1 MPRWLRISL
10 ISLVSL
16 FILVII
22 LWLVLALVI
31 RSNKQVILQ
40 EITEQLGSR
49 VSGTLEIRDM
59 EPSLIRSFPNI
70 SVTLKDVLLKDSLFS
85 VHQRPLLKVEE
96 VFVKVNTFA
105 ILRKKVDIRQVFLKN
120 GSIRLFTDS
129 TGYSNAYLFKSKPA
143 AKPKT
148 QQPVITSFR
157 LENVLL
163 EIEDHVKSKLFR
175 FDIRSI
181 RGEMDNGDT
190 TGWKC
195 DLQTDVL
202 IRDMA
207 FNTAKG
213 SYAQQKVL
221 KSDLHLEFDR
231 HTKTLRIPSQTLRFD
246 GQAVVFDG
254 IFNFLQ
260 KPATFTLKI
269 KADAIGFRMA
279 ASMLPKSAS
288 QKLDSLSFSQ
298 PLNVL
303 ADIKG
308 RMQFRDTPHVQVSW
322 NTQNNVLS
330 AKGIE
335 LDQCSFSGGYLNEV
349 HPGLGHGDN
358 NSRISLYD
366 FKGQFDSI
374 PVTADTIRVLNL
386 KHPVLTGRFKS
397 NFPLTSLTQ
406 PMGAHLFQFTK
417 GNASVDLEYAGG
429 WDAKDTVPGYLKGVV
444 QISDGAFTYV
454 PRNQAFQQCNAT
466 LDFTGVDLFIRNVKV
481 QSGNSTL
488 LMDGSIRNILNFYFH
503 APEKIL
509 LDWSVNSP
517 LLNLNE
523 FHSFFSKRKKHQ
535 HQQHHKSAKHHR
547 ARMLKQLDVVLD
559 ACSVNMAVHLNKVQY
574 RKFTAQNVKANVQMT
589 REKIRLDKVA
599 LQAAGGAMQLN
610 GTVTQTG
617 NGNDRFNVDARI
629 SQVQVDQLFHAF
641 ENFGQDGVEAKNLK
655 GTFSATVKLS
665 GGMKEDASIR
675 PHSMFGTVKFD
686 LKKGA
691 LVNFEPLEKIGRFIF
706 RKRDMSNITFEN
718 ISNTLDI
725 KGNKVIIYPML
736 IASSVV
742 NIELEGVYGMPKG
755 TDIKMKI
762 PLRNPKGDELI
773 TSITELQ
780 KRRKRGIVVNLHA
793 VDGEDGKVKLKLGK
807 GKDDD

>member
-1 MPRWLRISL
+1 MPRWLRLSL

-16 FILVII
+16 ITLVII
-22 LWLVLALVI
+22 LWLVLALII
-31 RSNKQVILQ
+31 RSNKQAILHQ
-40 EITEQLGSR
+40 ITEQLGGR
-49 VSGTLEIRDM
+49 INGTLEIKDM
-59 EPSLIRSFPNI
+59 EPSLVRSFPNV
-70 SVTLKDVLLKDSLFS
+70 SVTLIDVSLKDSLFTS
-85 VHQRPLLKVEE
+85 HQRPLLKVEE
-96 VFVKVNTFA
+96 VYVKVNTFA
-105 ILRKKVDIRQVFLKN
+105 IIRKKVDIRQVFLKN

-129 TGYSNAYLFKSKPA
+129 TGYSNKYLFQSKPSA
-143 AKPKT
+143 RPKSR
-148 QQPVITSFR
+148 QPVIGSFR

-163 EIEDHVKSKLFR
+163 EIEDQVKSKLFR
-175 FDIRSI
+175 FDIRSV
-181 RGEMDNGDT
+181 RGQMINRDT
-190 TGWKC
+190 TGWQC

-221 KSDLHLEFDR
+221 KSNLHIEYDR
-231 HTKTLRIPSQTLRFD
+231 SAKILRIPSQTLRFD
-246 GQAVVFDG
+246 EQPVVVDG
-254 IFNFLQ
+254 LFSFSQ
-260 KPATFTLKI
+260 KPALFNLKI
-269 KADAIGFRMA
+269 RADAIGFRTA

-288 QKLDSLSFSQ
+288 QKLDSISFSQ

-308 RMQFRDTPHVQVSW
+308 RMQFRDTPHVNVSW
-322 NTQNNVLS
+322 NTQNNTLT

-335 LDQCSFSGGYLNEV
+335 LGQCSFSGGYLNEV
-349 HPGLGHGDN
+349 QPGMGHGDN

-374 PVTADTIRVLNL
+374 PITADTIRVVNL

-397 NFPLTSLTQ
+397 NFPLASLTR

-417 GNASVDLEYAGG
+417 GNASVDLEYAGS
-429 WDAKDTVPGYLKGVV
+429 WDAKDTIPGYLKGIV

-466 LDFTGVDLFIRNVKV
+466 LDFTGADLFIRNVKV
-481 QSGNSTL
+481 QSGKSAL
-488 LMDGSIRNILNFYFH
+488 LMEGSIRNILNFYFN
-503 APEKIL
+503 APEKIT

-517 LLNLNE
+517 LINLNE
-523 FHSFFSKRKKHQ
+523 FHSFFSKRQKHQ
-535 HQQHHKSAKHHR
+535 RQPQKASRHHR
-547 ARMLKQLDVVLD
+547 AKLLRQLDVVLE
-559 ACSVNMAVHLNKVQY
+559 ACSVNMDVNLNKVQY
-574 RKFTAQNVKANVQMT
+574 RKFTAQNVKANVQLT
-589 REKIRLDKVA
+589 KESIRLNKVA
-599 LQAAGGAMQLN
+599 LQAAGGSMQLN

-617 NGNDRFNVDARI
+617 NGNDKFNVDARI
-629 SQVQVDQLFHAF
+629 QQVQVDQLFHAF

-655 GTFSATVKLS
+655 GIFSATARLS

-675 PHSMFGTVKFD
+675 PHSMFGTIKFD

-691 LVNFEPLEKIGRFIF
+691 LVNFEPLERIGKFVF

-725 KGNKVIIYPML
+725 KGNKVVIYPMV
-736 IASSVV
+736 ISSSVV
-742 NIELEGVYGMPKG
+742 NIELEGVYGLPKG

-762 PLRNPKGDELI
+762 PLRNPKGDDLI
-773 TSITELQ
+773 TDITELQ